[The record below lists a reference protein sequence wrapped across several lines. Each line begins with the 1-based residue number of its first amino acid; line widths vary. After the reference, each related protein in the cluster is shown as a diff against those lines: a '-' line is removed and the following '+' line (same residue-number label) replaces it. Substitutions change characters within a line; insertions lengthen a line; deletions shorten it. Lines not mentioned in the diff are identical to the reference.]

1 MLIFP
6 GEEDFGI
13 VPLEA
18 QACGCPVVAYKKGGA
33 LETVNE
39 SISGVFFDEQTERSL
54 TDGITRCIAHKWD
67 KNSIRANAEK
77 FSTQNF
83 VDNLN
88 KCIKQT
94 IHG

>member
-33 LETVNE
+33 LETINE
-39 SISGVFFDEQTERSL
+39 NISGIFFDEQTEESL
-54 TDGITRCIAHKWD
+54 TDGINRCSTHKWD
-67 KNSIRANAEK
+67 KTSIRANAEK

-83 VDNLN
+83 VDSLN
-88 KCIKQT
+88 KCIINT
-94 IHG
+94 V